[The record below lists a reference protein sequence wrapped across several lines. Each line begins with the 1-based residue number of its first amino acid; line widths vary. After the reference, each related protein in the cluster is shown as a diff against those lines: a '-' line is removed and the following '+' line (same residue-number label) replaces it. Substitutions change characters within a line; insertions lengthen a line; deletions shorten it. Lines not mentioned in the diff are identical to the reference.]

1 MPIELVHKEFDLRL
15 LQIDDGIIVQQHG
28 REYLAR
34 RWQLTATVEGIIQ
47 TAIDNKF
54 NCLWV
59 DGHPLSASAH
69 YMCFSRS
76 HEKPWEFLIGGEAN
90 PPQVK
95 CITINKKLRSP
106 LSEISDDLIWQNFG
120 GKHLFIEPDLNKLK
134 WLISLLKRIPREN
147 LATSNNRRS
156 LSKHEQKVIGFQL
169 EKHLEDFIFE
179 QLLSNGHQP
188 IRQPKAFAPNRLI
201 EQASIPDIILEHENE
216 VFIVEL
222 KPNATDIADLHQL
235 NRYASNNAIKSKYKH
250 KSIKPVLLAGFFHEK
265 ILEEEAKFEKKFEL
279 VSYDYTGGK
288 VVFSSVRGDHS
299 FYNLLLPLNS
309 S

>member
-15 LQIDDGIIVQQHG
+15 LQTDEGVIVQQHG

-34 RWQLTATVEGIIQ
+34 RWKLTATVKEIIQ

-59 DGHPLSASAH
+59 DGHPLNATAH
-69 YMCFSRS
+69 YICFSRS

-95 CITINKKLRSP
+95 CITINKKLRAP

-120 GKHLFIEPDLNKLK
+120 GKHLFIEPDLNRLK
-134 WLISLLKRIPREN
+134 WLIGLLKIIPKETLVASN
-147 LATSNNRRS
+147 LKRK
-156 LSKHEQKVIGFQL
+156 LSKREEKVVGFQL

-179 QLLSNGHQP
+179 QLIANGYQP
-188 IRQPKAFAPNRLI
+188 IRQPKAFAPNRFI
-201 EQASIPDIILEHENE
+201 EQASIPDIILELKNE

-235 NRYASNNAIKSKYKH
+235 NRYAANNEINKKYKH
-250 KSIKPVLLAGFFHEK
+250 KSIKPVLLAGFFHEEIIK
-265 ILEEEAKFEKKFEL
+265 EAEKFEKNFEL
-279 VSYDYTGGK
+279 VSYDYTGGN
-288 VVFSSVRGDHS
+288 VVFSFVRGDRS
-299 FYNLLLPLNS
+299 FYNLLLTANS
-309 S
+309 R